1 VRSVQTTRPVAFVA
15 STDLERSRAF
25 YVDRLGLEPVGQDEY
40 ALDVRS
46 GAVPVRIT
54 HVPDHVALPFTV
66 LGWEV
71 DDLAREVA
79 ALRAQGVATTRY
91 PWFDQDDD
99 GVWVAPGGTRVAWFA
114 DPDGNVLSLSQAVT
128 T

>member
-1 VRSVQTTRPVAFVA
+1 MQTTRPVAFVA

-25 YVDRLGLEPVGQDEY
+25 YVDLLGLEPVRLDEF
-40 ALDVRS
+40 ALEVRS

-71 DDLAREVA
+71 DDIACEVA
-79 ALRAQGVATTRY
+79 DLRAQGVATTRY
-91 PWFDQDDD
+91 PWFEQDDD
-99 GVWVAPGGTRVAWFA
+99 GVWIAPGGTRVAWFT
-114 DPDGNVLSLSQAVT
+114 DPDGNVLSFSQPVT
-128 T
+128 P

>member
-1 VRSVQTTRPVAFVA
+1 MQTTRPVAFVA

-25 YVDRLGLEPVGQDEY
+25 YVDRLGLEPVGLDEF
-40 ALDVRS
+40 ALEVRS

-71 DDLAREVA
+71 DDITHEVA
-79 ALRAQGVATTRY
+79 GLRAQGVTTMRY
-91 PWFDQDDD
+91 PWFEQDDD
-99 GVWVAPGGTRVAWFA
+99 GVWAAPGGGRVAWVT
-114 DPDGNVLSLSQAVT
+114 DPDGNVLSLTQRVAP
-128 T
+128 

>member
-1 VRSVQTTRPVAFVA
+1 MQTTRPVAFVA

-25 YVDRLGLEPVGQDEY
+25 YVNLLGLESVRLDDF
-40 ALDVRS
+40 ALEVRS

-71 DDLAREVA
+71 DDIAHEVED
-79 ALRAQGVATTRY
+79 LRAQGVETTRY
-91 PWFDQDDD
+91 PWFEQDDD
-99 GVWVAPGGTRVAWFA
+99 GVWVAPDGTRVAWFA
-114 DPDGNVLSLSQAVT
+114 DPDGNVLSFSQVVT
-128 T
+128 A

>member
-1 VRSVQTTRPVAFVA
+1 MQTTRPVAFVA

-25 YVDRLGLEPVGQDEY
+25 YVNLLGLESVRLDDF
-40 ALDVRS
+40 ALEVRS

-71 DDLAREVA
+71 DDIAHEVED
-79 ALRAQGVATTRY
+79 LRAQGVETARY
-91 PWFDQDDD
+91 PWFEQDDD
-99 GVWVAPGGTRVAWFA
+99 GVWVAPDGTRVAWFA
-114 DPDGNVLSLSQAVT
+114 DPDGNVLSFSQVVT
-128 T
+128 A